1 MVVAFNFN
9 KMKIRLVYFLFI
21 LVPFFGISQEEED
34 FETEEKAP
42 VTGFQYNGS
51 EIGVD
56 LAFSAST
63 FGGNFG
69 LGLKYGVKL
78 GEYVIVGP
86 SVRYERLWSK
96 NALVGVGGSANVYG
110 GGAFIHARFFNA
122 LFLGAEYEHLKSP
135 FNPSGFVNGTESSSW
150 APTLFVG
157 GGFSMSFN
165 ERIRLNAGIMYDLIN
180 AVNSPFRNSYSFKV
194 TDENGNIQRYLPIIY
209 RVAFFFPL

>member
-1 MVVAFNFN
+1 MVVAFNFS
-9 KMKIRLVYFLFI
+9 KMKIRLVHFLFI
-21 LVPFFGISQEEED
+21 LVPFLGISQEEED
-34 FETEEKAP
+34 FETEEKEAI
-42 VTGFQYNGS
+42 TGFQYNGS

-69 LGLKYGVKL
+69 LGLKYGLKF
-78 GEYVIVGP
+78 GEYIIAGP
-86 SVRYERLWSK
+86 SVRYERVWFK
-96 NALVGVGGSANVYG
+96 NALVGVDGNANVFG
-110 GGAFIHARFFNA
+110 GGAFVHARFFNT

-135 FNPSGFVNGTESSSW
+135 YNPNGFLNNQSSW

-180 AVNSPFRNSYSFKV
+180 AENSPFRNSYSFTVK
-194 TDENGNIQRYLPIIY
+194 DQNGNIQRYLPIIY
-209 RVAFFFPL
+209 RIAFFFPL